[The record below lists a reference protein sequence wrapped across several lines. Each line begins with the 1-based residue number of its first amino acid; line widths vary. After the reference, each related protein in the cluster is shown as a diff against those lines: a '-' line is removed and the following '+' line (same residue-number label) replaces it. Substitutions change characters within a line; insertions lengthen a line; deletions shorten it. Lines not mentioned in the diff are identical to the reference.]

1 MDVRIA
7 ILADVHANLA
17 AGEAVLADIEGQQ
30 VDRVIVNGDLVNRG
44 PDSAAVMELLSP
56 YRADSTLGNHDDVM
70 LMIADKRDIEIDP
83 WYMDPF
89 WKSTRMAAEEV
100 RSRGL
105 LDAIRALP
113 MTIRVEPPGAP
124 SLLISHGSPRHYR
137 EGYGTHV
144 TPEMISEI
152 TEEYPADV
160 LIGSHTHRPH
170 LVRWGRYT
178 VLNTGAVGAPFTG
191 DPRAHYLIVTLE
203 NGYWRPEFR
212 RVPYDRQRSI
222 DAFSTS
228 GLLDAGGLSARIFLE
243 ELKHA
248 RSYMVPFLMW
258 CEEEKLERNER
269 QWQEFQRLRSQRFV
283 LPTEPTS
290 VYASAAP

>member
-1 MDVRIA
+1 MRIA

-17 AGEAVLADIEGQQ
+17 AAEAVLADIEKQS

-44 PDSAAVMELLSP
+44 PDSGAVMELLSP
-56 YRADSTLGNHDDVM
+56 YRADSTLGNHDDTM
-70 LMIADKRDIEIDP
+70 LMIEDKRDIETNP

-89 WKSTRMAAEEV
+89 WTSARLAAQDV
-100 RSRGL
+100 RRRGL
-105 LDAIRALP
+105 LDAIRELP
-113 MTIRVEPPGAP
+113 MTIRVELPGAP

-137 EGYGTHV
+137 EGYGTQV

-152 TEEYPADV
+152 IEEHPADV

-170 LVRWGRYT
+170 LVRWSRYT

-212 RVPYDRQRSI
+212 RVPYDRQRAI
-222 DAFSTS
+222 DAFTNS
-228 GLLDAGGLSARIFLE
+228 GLLETGGLSAQIFLE

-248 RSYMVPFLMW
+248 RSYLVPFLMW
-258 CEEEKLERNER
+258 CEEEKLERSEQ
-269 QWQEFQRLRSQRFV
+269 QWREFQRLRSERFV
-283 LPTEPTS
+283 LPTEPTGI
-290 VYASAAP
+290 YASAAP